1 MESGKLLLSLSFF
14 FILMLAKAQ
23 DARLLEYSDKMNE
36 RYLAVK
42 IKTDKLAD
50 SLGVVK
56 RVDDGKSVIQ
66 LSHFVKGFPR
76 FRATSNINA
85 AATASTSAVWPGG
98 AAGLNLTGAG
108 ITLGIWDEG
117 KTRIDHQEFGGR
129 ATVKDASPNISNHA
143 THVSGTMIASGVD
156 PLAKGMSYQANLN
169 SYDWDN
175 DVSEMAAATAY
186 GLQVSNHSWGY
197 LAGWYYGYAGDNR
210 WVWFGDT
217 TFSRTIDYG
226 FGAYEQTS
234 FDWDTLAW
242 MAPDFLIV
250 KASSNDRFQGPAE
263 QPVQHWLWNSGNGWV
278 LSSSVRDKDGAN
290 GFDCIPWNGV
300 AKNILTIGAV
310 NDIPAGY
317 QVPSDVVL
325 AGFSSTG
332 PTDDGR
338 IKPDL
343 VANGVGV
350 YSPYSS
356 SSTAYGEYSGTS
368 MATPNT
374 SGSIG
379 LLMQHQ
385 RNLAGSALMRAATMK
400 ALLIHTA
407 DEAGTASGPDYTY
420 GWGLLNTKK
429 AALLMSANS
438 EKGFNFNIRELT
450 LNQGDTIEIPVYTNG
465 VDPLSATMVWTDRP
479 SIKFTAFV
487 NDTSHMLVN
496 DLDLRLINTSSQKYY
511 PWKLKGSTP
520 AAAATKGD
528 NTVDNVEK
536 VDAGIPVAQET
547 WYVQITHKGTLV
559 GGQQDFS
566 LVLSGISLPPVTSTW
581 NGVTNNEWYT
591 VSNWS
596 DGVPGSATDI
606 VIPSGK
612 AFYPTISARACCKN
626 ITIESGATLLDN
638 GLLMVTGT
646 AVVKSTISG
655 SAWHLIS
662 SPVSN
667 AVSGMFVGKYLQQHN
682 ESTNAYSEIISGN
695 EGLIPSKGYALWHN
709 TGFEAAYS
717 GNLNTGNKSFS
728 IYRSTNDLLNSGWNL
743 VGNPYPSTIDW
754 DALSGWTKEN
764 VNDAIYFEKNG
775 KWATYVGGVGTELG
789 SRYIASGQGF
799 FVSATNVG
807 SGTIGMTDGVRVHN
821 PAAFFKNTKTGNL
834 VRIQVSGNGYK
845 DEAVVRFMPEATDE
859 FDKAFDA
866 IKLFGFNDESAQIY
880 TLGSIP
886 LTINAI
892 LPETKEV
899 ILGIRTKTD
908 GKYTIASTEIND
920 LNYVTLYD
928 IKTGI
933 YTDLSA
939 KPYTFSFR
947 TGENEQRFKLLFNS
961 PSEIQTKSTVA
972 SIYSFHQTVFVNI
985 KKNVSGNIYIY
996 DIAGQLIAEKYAA
1009 SETSETSLTTPGIY
1023 IVKVITEKETVVKKV
1038 WIL

>member
-1 MESGKLLLSLSFF
+1 MESGKLLLSLCFF
-14 FILMLAKAQ
+14 FILGLAKAQ
-23 DARLLEYSDKMNE
+23 DMRLLEYADKMNE

-42 IKTDKLAD
+42 VKTDKIAD
-50 SLGVVK
+50 SLSIIK

-66 LSHFVKGFPR
+66 LSHFVDGFPR

-85 AATASTSAVWPGG
+85 AATTSTSAVWPGG
-98 AAGLNLTGAG
+98 AARLNLTGTG

-117 KTRIDHQEFGGR
+117 KARIDHQEFGGR
-129 ATVKDASPNISNHA
+129 VIVKDDSPYISNHA
-143 THVSGTMIASGVD
+143 THVSGTMVASGVV
-156 PLAKGMSYQANLN
+156 PTAKGMSYQANLN
-169 SYDWDN
+169 SYDWNN
-175 DVSEMAAATAY
+175 DVSEMAAAAAY

-197 LAGWYYGYAGDNR
+197 LAGWHYGYAGDNK

-234 FDWDTLAW
+234 YDWDTLAW

-250 KASSNDRFQGPAE
+250 KASSNDRYQGPSE

-278 LSSSVRDKDGAN
+278 LSSSVREKDGEN

-317 QVPSDVVL
+317 QAPSDVVL

-343 VANGVGV
+343 VANGVDV
-350 YSPYSS
+350 YSAYSS
-356 SSTAYGEYSGTS
+356 SSTVYGSYSGTS

-379 LLMQHQ
+379 LILEHQ
-385 RNLAGSALMRAATMK
+385 RNLTGSTLMRAATMK

-407 DEAGTASGPDYTY
+407 DEAGTTTGPDYTY

-429 AALLMSANS
+429 AALLMSRNS
-438 EKGFNFNIRELT
+438 DNGFNFNIRELT
-450 LNQGDTIEIPVYTNG
+450 LSQGDTIKIPVYTNG
-465 VDPLSATMVWTDRP
+465 IEPLSATMVWTDRP

-496 DLDLRLINTSSQKYY
+496 DLDLRLINTSLQKYY

-520 AAAATKGD
+520 ASAATKGD
-528 NTVDNVEK
+528 NIVDNVEK
-536 VDAGIPVAQET
+536 VDAGNTTTQET

-566 LVLSGISLPPVTSTW
+566 LVLSGISSPPVTSTW

-596 DGVPGSATDI
+596 DGVPGSNTDI

-612 AFYPTISARACCKN
+612 PYYPTISRIAICN
-626 ITIESGATLLDN
+626 NMTIESGASLLDN
-638 GLLMVTGT
+638 GLLTVKGI
-646 AVVKSTISG
+646 AIVKSAISG

-662 SPVSN
+662 APVSN
-667 AVSGMFVGKYLQQHN
+667 AVSGMFVGKYLQKHD

-695 EGLIPSKGYALWHN
+695 EGLIPAKGYALWHN
-709 TGFEAAYS
+709 AGFEATYS

-743 VGNPYPSTIDW
+743 AGNPYPSTIDW
-754 DALSGWTKEN
+754 DGASGWTKDN

-775 KWATYVGGVGTELG
+775 DWATYVGGVGTLGG

-807 SGTIGMTDGVRVHN
+807 PGTIGMSDGVRVHN
-821 PAAFFKNTKTGNL
+821 EASFFKNTKTGNL
-834 VRIQVSGNGYK
+834 VRIEISGNGYT
-845 DEAVVRFMPEATDE
+845 DEAVVRFIPQSTNE
-859 FDKAFDA
+859 FDGAFDA

-892 LPETKEV
+892 LPGTKEV
-899 ILGIRTKTD
+899 ILGIRAKTD

-920 LNYVTLYD
+920 LKYVTLYD

-933 YTDLSA
+933 YTDLAA
-939 KPYTFSFR
+939 KPYTFSFQ
-947 TGENEQRFKLLFNS
+947 TGENEQRFRLLFNS
-961 PSEIQTKSTVA
+961 PSEIQTENIAA
-972 SIYSFHQTVFVNI
+972 SIYSFHQTLHINLKDQLSGDIFVYNTADQI
-985 KKNVSGNIYIY
+985 V
-996 DIAGQLIAEKYAA
+996 AVKYSATGA
-1009 SETSETSLTTPGIY
+1009 SEINVTTPGIY
-1023 IVKVITEKETVVKKV
+1023 IVKVITEKELVVKKV
-1038 WIL
+1038 WTW